1 MTKSKQVVGFDLAA
15 KWQKKR
21 YGLTPEEGW
30 FILTNLGSLELAI
43 KAYKKAHRLR
53 RGFLGVKTE
62 QERFGI
68 EEMFRDFKRGGY
80 NLEGTKATGDRLI
93 TLVILISI
101 AYTVSTF
108 TGQRIKRMGVQ
119 NYVGRVKESK
129 RTFPRHSNFYI
140 GLYGYN
146 WVDFYFNLSEKITQ
160 LMNLS
165 PNKRQFYQRGQKAMM
180 LILSAF

>member
-1 MTKSKQVVGFDLAA
+1 MTKSKQVVGFDVAA

-43 KAYKKAHRLR
+43 KAYKK
-53 RGFLGVKTE
+53 
-62 QERFGI
+62 RFGI

-80 NLEGTKATGDRLI
+80 NLERTKVPGERLI

-108 TGQRIKRMGVQ
+108 TGQRIKRMGIQ

-129 RTFPRHSNFYI
+129 RTFPRHSNFYV
-140 GLYGYN
+140 GLYGYSWIN
-146 WVDFYFNLSEKITQ
+146 FYLNLSDKITQ

-165 PNKRQFYQRGQKAMM
+165 PNKRPFYQRGQKAMM